1 MMKTARFLPGLIL
14 AGGLSRRMG
23 SNKALCPF
31 GERQLLHHVIDR
43 LAPQISTL
51 ALNATGEWG
60 KAFDLPLV
68 PDTKMGH
75 AGPLAG
81 VLAGLQ
87 HFRDHP
93 SGASHMLT
101 APSDSPFFPDDLA
114 SKLLDH
120 LPDEN
125 TIVIAASKGQ
135 VHPVFALWPL
145 ALVEDLENWL
155 AEDDNRRIRSFLARH
170 PTIGVSFPPVESA
183 TSSIDPFFNIN
194 TPEELSQAQTFL
206 KSLTP

>member
-1 MMKTARFLPGLIL
+1 MTDIARALPGLIL

-23 SNKALCPF
+23 TNKSLCPF
-31 GERQLLHHVIDR
+31 GERQLLHHVIEK
-43 LAPQISTL
+43 LAPQVSVL
-51 ALNATGEWG
+51 ALNASGDWG
-60 KAFDLPLV
+60 KVFDLPLV
-68 PDTKMGH
+68 PDTKIGH

-81 VLAGLQ
+81 ILAGLQ
-87 HFRDHP
+87 HFRNHP
-93 SGASHMLT
+93 SSASHMLT

-114 SKLLDH
+114 LRLMDH

-145 ALVEDLENWL
+145 ALVEDLERWL
-155 AEDDNRRIRSFLARH
+155 ADDDNRRIRSFLARH

-194 TPEELSQAQTFL
+194 TPEELSQAETFL

>member
-1 MMKTARFLPGLIL
+1 MMNKSRSLPGLIL

-23 SNKALCPF
+23 TNKALCPF
-31 GERQLLHHVIDR
+31 GERQLLHHVIDKI
-43 LAPQISTL
+43 AAQVSAL
-51 ALNATGEWG
+51 ALNTRGEWG

-68 PDTKMGH
+68 PDTKIGH

-87 HFRDHP
+87 HFQKHP

-101 APSDSPFFPDDLA
+101 VPSDSPFFPDDLA
-114 SKLLDH
+114 LRLMDH

-145 ALVEDLENWL
+145 ALANDLEQWL
-155 AEDDNRRIRSFLARH
+155 ADDDNRRIRSFLARH
-170 PTIGVSFPPVESA
+170 ATIGVSFPPVESS

-194 TPEELSQAQTFL
+194 TPEELAQAQNFL
-206 KSLTP
+206 KSLTQ

>member
-1 MMKTARFLPGLIL
+1 MNKSRSLPGLIL

-23 SNKALCPF
+23 TNKALCPF
-31 GERQLLHHVIDR
+31 GERQLLHHVIDKIAAQVSV
-43 LAPQISTL
+43 LG
-51 ALNATGEWG
+51 LNTTGEWG

-68 PDTKMGH
+68 PDTKIGH

-87 HFRDHP
+87 HFHNHS

-101 APSDSPFFPDDLA
+101 VPSDSPFFPDDLA
-114 SKLLDH
+114 LRLMDH
-120 LPDEN
+120 LPDKN

-145 ALVEDLENWL
+145 ALANDLEQWL
-155 AEDDNRRIRSFLARH
+155 ADDDNRRIRSFLARH
-170 PTIGVSFPPVESA
+170 PTIGVSFPPVESS

-194 TPEELSQAQTFL
+194 TPEELAQALTFL
-206 KSLTP
+206 KSLTQ

>member
-1 MMKTARFLPGLIL
+1 MMNTARSLPGLIL

-31 GERQLLHHVIDR
+31 GERQLLNHVIDK
-43 LAPQISTL
+43 LSPQVSAL

-60 KAFDLPLV
+60 RAFGLPLV
-68 PDTKMGH
+68 PDTTIGH

-87 HFRDHP
+87 HFRNQGT
-93 SGASHMLT
+93 GASHMLT

-114 SKLLDH
+114 SRLMDH

-145 ALVEDLENWL
+145 ALFEDLEHWL
-155 AEDDNRRIRSFLARH
+155 ADDDNRRIRSFLARH
-170 PTIGVSFPPVESA
+170 PTIGGSFPPMEST

-206 KSLTP
+206 KSLTA

>member
-1 MMKTARFLPGLIL
+1 MNTSRSLPGLIL

-23 SNKALCPF
+23 SNKALCPL
-31 GERQLLHHVIDR
+31 GQRQLLHHVIDR
-43 LAPQISTL
+43 LAPQVSAL
-51 ALNATGEWG
+51 ALNAAGEWG

-68 PDTKMGH
+68 PDTQIGH

-87 HFRDHP
+87 HFAPMRDE
-93 SGASHMLT
+93 ASHMLT
-101 APSDSPFFPDDLA
+101 VPSDSPFFPDDLA
-114 SKLLDH
+114 TKLVDH

-145 ALVEDLENWL
+145 ALVGDLAQWL
-155 AEDDNRRIRSFLARH
+155 ADDNNRRIRSFLARH

-183 TSSIDPFFNIN
+183 TSSIDPFFNVN
-194 TPEELSQAQTFL
+194 TPEELAQAENFLGSLSQ
-206 KSLTP
+206 